1 MNQVY
6 KLKWK
11 RNFIWHSANIIG
23 HNFDTDVDKFIIYF
37 PEGGLRE
44 ISHWSD
50 CEMIL
55 DKNWSAIV
63 KQREQDDDTGSSKD
77 V

>member
-23 HNFDTDVDKFIIYF
+23 HSYDVDINKLIIYF

-55 DKNWSAIV
+55 DRHWSAIV
-63 KQREQDDDTGSSKD
+63 KQRENDTDSSK
-77 V
+77 VL